1 MSAGRQQIVESK
13 FRRRVV
19 GILFIDEAYSLVE
32 DNRTYGAEAIN
43 TIVQEMENYR
53 DEVIVIFAGYPEKM
67 KEFLE
72 QNEGLASR
80 IAFHLNFPDYSP
92 VELTQ
97 ILDLMLE
104 KSEYRMDERTREKM
118 LFHLRRCLSGRKLRQ
133 WTVCQKPA
141 GPRYHAPGRPPH
153 SGTSEWYAGKRGGLS
168 SDGGR
173 FRDDRS
179 EKETAEPADRI
190 LCRLNSIKKSAK
202 KN

>member
-1 MSAGRQQIVESK
+1 MAIKFEELRKYIARKPHCLSPEFPGLLAGRADADSGSDAGKI
-13 FRRRVV
+13 
-19 GILFIDEAYSLVE
+19 GI
-32 DNRTYGAEAIN
+32 
-43 TIVQEMENYR
+43 
-53 DEVIVIFAGYPEKM
+53 
-67 KEFLE
+67 
-72 QNEGLASR
+72 
-80 IAFHLNFPDYSP
+80 PDGR
-92 VELTQ
+92 
-97 ILDLMLE
+97 
-104 KSEYRMDERTREKM
+104 KNKGKM

-190 LCRLNSIKKSAK
+190 LCRVNSIKNQQKKLNQRLSAE
-202 KN
+202 NESM